1 MRCDAIRYR
10 PTFAS
15 AIHVRKGTKD
25 TCIYVRV
32 RRYIRDTMSHSSESG
47 PKAKTSDRGHA
58 GMSCILFFFWFKC
71 LTPLS
76 PSSLGYAVMHHPPSP
91 IPPSTFTFTS
101 TSTSSGLAQPFFPS
115 PSASP
120 RGCKVGSSNH
130 IVSPSNRRSF
140 YPPLIGRLLI
150 AATHPPPPC
159 MSPMI
164 VRPQAL
170 ISPSFLSFSFNLL
183 PRQFARL
190 T

>member
-1 MRCDAIRYR
+1 MYICTGPEIHTRYDVS
-10 PTFAS
+10 FF
-15 AIHVRKGTKD
+15 
-25 TCIYVRV
+25 RV
-32 RRYIRDTMSHSSESG
+32 RSKSKDIGPWPCRHELHSV
-47 PKAKTSDRGHA
+47 
-58 GMSCILFFFWFKC
+58 FFLVQMPHPS
-71 LTPLS
+71 LTFF
-76 PSSLGYAVMHHPPSP
+76 LGLCSYAPSP

-164 VRPQAL
+164 VRLQAL